1 MSKTKYNRDL
11 PYNTLPDLPSAVDL
25 ETPEIFK
32 STIRANKLLAELKG
46 FCQTLPS
53 PELLL
58 NTIVLQESKES
69 SAIENIVTTQDELYK
84 ATLMG
89 DKVKNQAAKEVLQY
103 REAMYYG
110 LEELK
115 NKEIITT
122 NLLVGIMQKLRNSNE
137 GIRRNTGTKLLNP
150 VTGQVVYTPP
160 EGEEL
165 IRTKLF
171 KLEQFIN
178 KPESSELDPLI
189 KMALIHYQF
198 EAIHPFS
205 DGNGRTGRIL
215 NILYLIQ
222 QEMIGLPVLYLS
234 KYIIE
239 NKSDYYRLLR
249 EVTEQNNWTDWV
261 LYVVNGVAETS
272 QTTLKKIKRIL
283 EIKAAAETELKGFLG
298 TSFSRELNDLLFS
311 YPYIKIGV
319 LEENGIA
326 KRQTASVYLQKIE
339 KSGWLHSFKIGRDV
353 YYINH
358 QLIEV
363 LSKWYVDKM
372 YISSKYVDYIH
383 FYRHI
388 MRLCWFD
395 TYYHYSI
402 KTLTIKR

>member
-1 MSKTKYNRDL
+1 MSKISFNRDL
-11 PYNTLPDLPSAVDL
+11 PFNALPDLPPGVNL

-32 STIRANKLLAELKG
+32 ATIRANKLLAELKG
-46 FCQTLPS
+46 FCQTLPN

-103 REAMYYG
+103 REAMYFG
-110 LEELK
+110 LDELK
-115 NKEIITT
+115 EKGIITT
-122 NLLVGIMQKLRNSNE
+122 NLLVGIMRKLRNSSE
-137 GIRRNTGTKLLNP
+137 GIRRNPGTKLSNPLNL
-150 VTGQVVYTPP
+150 QVVYTPP

-165 IRTKLF
+165 LRAKLF
-171 KLEQFIN
+171 ALEKFIN
-178 KPESSELDPLI
+178 TPDDDQLDPLI

-198 EAIHPFS
+198 EAIHPFN

-249 EVTEQNNWTDWV
+249 EVTEQNNWNDWV

-272 QTTLKKIKRIL
+272 SSTLEKIKRIL
-283 EIKAAAETELKGFLG
+283 SLKAEAELELKSKLG
-298 TSFSRELNDLLFS
+298 SSFSRELNDLLFS
-311 YPYIKIGV
+311 YPYIKIAI
-319 LEENGIA
+319 LEKNGIA
-326 KRQTASVYLQKIE
+326 KRQTASQYLQKIE
-339 KSGWLHSFKIGRDV
+339 SAGWLFPFKMGREV

-358 QLIEV
+358 KLIEI
-363 LSKWYVDKM
+363 LS
-372 YISSKYVDYIH
+372 
-383 FYRHI
+383 R
-388 MRLCWFD
+388 
-395 TYYHYSI
+395 
-402 KTLTIKR
+402 